1 MPSQRILQSQ
11 GAKKLF
17 ETTLARVPV
26 LALCKNT
33 NVQRL
38 YRHKIKH
45 HLTSH
50 GRNTPVDVNDRNS
63 DLEMFLISLFVSA
76 FVLTTPAEADACSAA

>member
-1 MPSQRILQSQ
+1 MMPSQRILQSQ

-17 ETTLARVPV
+17 ETTLAHVPV

-38 YRHKIKH
+38 YRHK
-45 HLTSH
+45 
-50 GRNTPVDVNDRNS
+50 
-63 DLEMFLISLFVSA
+63 
-76 FVLTTPAEADACSAA
+76 